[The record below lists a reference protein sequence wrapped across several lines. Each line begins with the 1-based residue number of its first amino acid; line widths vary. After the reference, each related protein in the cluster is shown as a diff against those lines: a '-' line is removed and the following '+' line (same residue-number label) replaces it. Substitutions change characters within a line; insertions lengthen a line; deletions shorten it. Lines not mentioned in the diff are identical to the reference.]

1 MKKRLITGLLL
12 STMVFTGVLAGCGA
26 KENDKEEKVKVK
38 GKITVVTNRV
48 DGEKVFE
55 EVEKK
60 FKEKYPE
67 VEDVVFESS
76 SDYDNHIRTRMNT
89 KDYGDVLFIPF
100 SMNAN
105 PKEYADFF
113 EPLGK
118 VEELEKQYIDVTEA
132 DYDGIAYGIPTALN
146 SLGIIYNE
154 DVLKEAG
161 VEKMPTSLEEMVEV
175 CEKIKKNTD
184 AIPFYTN
191 YNNTLGVWGGALTSY
206 GGEDYRKDTLDKGTA
221 FESGQ
226 PIRQVMDLFYALT
239 SKGLTEE
246 DPITGDYGKSQQM
259 LADGKVAMF
268 MMGSQELVE
277 IREMAKNKES
287 IKIAPF
293 PVKFNGETTIAFGA
307 PEVVGINKNSENKET
322 AKAFLEFISS
332 SESGYAEN
340 LAGLSP
346 KIDSLDKEQLTA
358 LKNNNV
364 VLTAPQVD
372 PEVDM
377 KYTKIAK
384 EADVARLNG
393 VLQKTIN
400 IGLYPNDNESYDEFV
415 KSSEVKWEKAVKNN
429 EK

>member
-118 VEELEKQYIDVTEA
+118 VEELEKEYIDVTEA

-259 LADGKVAMF
+259 IADGKVAMF

-400 IGLYPNDNESYDEFV
+400 IGLYPNYNESYDEFV